1 MLFTLVLR
9 AGVPP
14 GMMGVDG
21 APATQDR
28 AELELGGAA
37 VQRRGEERM
46 VKVSPRPYRSLL
58 LVASALRHG
67 RHGTA
72 HPRCAVTYVTTTA
85 ASRSLIRATCEMSQN
100 LTVERYPLV

>member
-1 MLFTLVLR
+1 MFTLVLR

-37 VQRRGEERM
+37 QRRGEDGES
-46 VKVSPRPYRSLL
+46 VS
-58 LVASALRHG
+58 
-67 RHGTA
+67 
-72 HPRCAVTYVTTTA
+72 TT
-85 ASRSLIRATCEMSQN
+85 L
-100 LTVERYPLV
+100 P